1 VLPVSLSGG
10 LVMEAI
16 LRGGESGVRVGSYI
30 RLSEET
36 EGMQLGLQRQREAN
50 EKTAADRCWQITREY
65 EDAGVSAYK
74 RRVVRPGFEQLLTD
88 LASGLID
95 GICVWDS
102 DRLARQPRDLERLID
117 LYETRKG
124 LVFATANK
132 DVDLSTSDGRF
143 YARLMVN
150 VANKSSADSGRRIAA
165 KHLQLAQAGVPVGG
179 NRPFGWQVDKRTIN
193 EEEAALIRQAA
204 RDVIAGV
211 GIHTIVRQWNRAGVR
226 TTKDNLWQHQVM
238 RQMLL
243 NPRLAGFRVYRG
255 ELFRDADGQPVRGQ
269 FPAVLDVET
278 WEYVV
283 ATITARKHGIR
294 LGARKYLLSG
304 IARCGECSRQLH
316 GNRGHGS
323 FFYKCEQPCGRV
335 SMSGPKLD
343 GLVEEF
349 VRQKLAEEMTDE
361 PYESEPESDNGL
373 QEVLSR
379 KAELMKA
386 YTKGELSAETVF
398 PAVQQLEA
406 RAKELRQAQIA
417 RVRQHSLKIHQAD
430 LAYDELDTDQKRAVI
445 GTIIRYIVVNRAEG
459 RGGKFN
465 PERVTITW
473 ND

>member
-1 VLPVSLSGG
+1 
-10 LVMEAI
+10 
-16 LRGGESGVRVGSYI
+16 
-30 RLSEET
+30 
-36 EGMQLGLQRQREAN
+36 
-50 EKTAADRCWQITREY
+50 
-65 EDAGVSAYK
+65 
-74 RRVVRPGFEQLLTD
+74 
-88 LASGLID
+88 
-95 GICVWDS
+95 
-102 DRLARQPRDLERLID
+102 
-117 LYETRKG
+117 
-124 LVFATANK
+124 
-132 DVDLSTSDGRF
+132 
-143 YARLMVN
+143 
-150 VANKSSADSGRRIAA
+150 
-165 KHLQLAQAGVPVGG
+165 
-179 NRPFGWQVDKRTIN
+179 
-193 EEEAALIRQAA
+193 
-204 RDVIAGV
+204 
-211 GIHTIVRQWNRAGVR
+211 
-226 TTKDNLWQHQVM
+226 
-238 RQMLL
+238 MLL

-269 FPAVLDVET
+269 YPAVPDVET

-361 PYESEPESDNGL
+361 PYESEPESDKGL
-373 QEVLSR
+373 QEVLHR

-406 RAKELRQAQIA
+406 QAKELRQAQIA

>member
-1 VLPVSLSGG
+1 MLPVSLSGG

-193 EEEAALIRQAA
+193 EEEAALIRQTA
-204 RDVIAGV
+204 RG
-211 GIHTIVRQWNRAGVR
+211 
-226 TTKDNLWQHQVM
+226 
-238 RQMLL
+238 
-243 NPRLAGFRVYRG
+243 
-255 ELFRDADGQPVRGQ
+255 RDRRRRYPHHR
-269 FPAVLDVET
+269 PAVEPGRCTYDEKQPLAAPGHAPDV
-278 WEYVV
+278 VKSQ
-283 ATITARKHGIR
+283 A
-294 LGARKYLLSG
+294 
-304 IARCGECSRQLH
+304 
-316 GNRGHGS
+316 
-323 FFYKCEQPCGRV
+323 GRIPGV
-335 SMSGPKLD
+335 PW
-343 GLVEEF
+343 
-349 VRQKLAEEMTDE
+349 R
-361 PYESEPESDNGL
+361 
-373 QEVLSR
+373 
-379 KAELMKA
+379 
-386 YTKGELSAETVF
+386 
-398 PAVQQLEA
+398 AVQ
-406 RAKELRQAQIA
+406 
-417 RVRQHSLKIHQAD
+417 
-430 LAYDELDTDQKRAVI
+430 
-445 GTIIRYIVVNRAEG
+445 G
-459 RGGKFN
+459 R
-465 PERVTITW
+465 
-473 ND
+473 

>member
-1 VLPVSLSGG
+1 
-10 LVMEAI
+10 
-16 LRGGESGVRVGSYI
+16 
-30 RLSEET
+30 
-36 EGMQLGLQRQREAN
+36 MQLGLQRQREAN

-132 DVDLSTSDGRF
+132 DVDLSSSDGRF

-193 EEEAALIRQAA
+193 KEEAALIRQAA

-226 TTKDNLWQHQVM
+226 TTKNNFWQHQVM

-269 FPAVLDVET
+269 YPAVLDVET

-283 ATITARKHGIR
+283 ATITNCAKTR
-294 LGARKYLLSG
+294 YSS
-304 IARCGECSRQLH
+304 RC
-316 GNRGHGS
+316 
-323 FFYKCEQPCGRV
+323 
-335 SMSGPKLD
+335 
-343 GLVEEF
+343 
-349 VRQKLAEEMTDE
+349 
-361 PYESEPESDNGL
+361 SE
-373 QEVLSR
+373 
-379 KAELMKA
+379 
-386 YTKGELSAETVF
+386 VF
-398 PAVQQLEA
+398 AVWHRPL
-406 RAKELRQAQIA
+406 
-417 RVRQHSLKIHQAD
+417 
-430 LAYDELDTDQKRAVI
+430 
-445 GTIIRYIVVNRAEG
+445 
-459 RGGKFN
+459 
-465 PERVTITW
+465 W
-473 ND
+473 